1 MLTEG
6 HFSWWCVLPISE
18 KILVH
23 IFEIR
28 IVSSTKSATNVIIAD
43 SDIPTQKQRKEDTCR
58 LSEMELVCL
67 DQLPNHEKIEEG
79 VYVHRERVPEREDEG
94 ERGKGRH
101 CNVIF
106 FLSLLLIVPG
116 SSKHVCPTHCKD
128 IKTISFAARK
138 EHEVYFWSMFKER
151 TIYTV
156 SDVVDM

>member
-28 IVSSTKSATNVIIAD
+28 IVSSTKSATNVKIA
-43 SDIPTQKQRKEDTCR
+43 DIPTQKQRKKDTCR
-58 LSEMELVCL
+58 LSEKELVCL

-79 VYVHRERVPEREDEG
+79 VYVHRERVPERERTRENK
-94 ERGKGRH
+94 ERD
-101 CNVIF
+101 VTAMSYF

>member
-1 MLTEG
+1 MKD
-6 HFSWWCVLPISE
+6 ISRGNVFCLSLR
-18 KILVH
+18 ILVH

-28 IVSSTKSATNVIIAD
+28 TVSSTKSATSVIIAD

-106 FLSLLLIVPG
+106 FSHYYLSFLGPLSMSAQRIVRILKQFHLRPVKNMKFTFDPC
-116 SSKHVCPTHCKD
+116 SRNVLS
-128 IKTISFAARK
+128 IR
-138 EHEVYFWSMFKER
+138 
-151 TIYTV
+151 
-156 SDVVDM
+156 